1 MSRYE
6 DLRRA
11 NPAKTDDGW
20 GESPEG
26 QAEFARVLDGL
37 DTTTTDSRSRRSRPW
52 LYAAAGFAGVALVS
66 LPLWFSG
73 DSGPTDPLALPG
85 DPYGSINDDALADGV
100 VTEGELLMAA
110 GAVVSC
116 TEELSAEPESE
127 DGPESEVEYVVEP
140 DGRVSWTT
148 LEVDTEVF
156 EKCHFL
162 IFRGIE
168 KVWALQNLPPR
179 AEDFYLYGS
188 IVACTE
194 SRTGEDFGE
203 MTRDPMGFIST
214 VGHRTINAALDG
226 AEEIYNSC
234 FDSVVDQVLVYTT
247 VLDFLGNK
255 SGETFPE
262 LGTRT
267 TESRSGVIWTSVD
280 EAGFETLDDA
290 LEKYPDLFLECLEIV
305 LGP

>member
-6 DLRRA
+6 DLQRT
-11 NPAKTDDGW
+11 NPAKTDEGW
-20 GESPEG
+20 GESAQG

-37 DTTTTDSRSRRSRPW
+37 NTTTTVSRSRRPRPW

-73 DSGPTDPLALPG
+73 DSASTDPLALPG
-85 DPYGSINDDALADGV
+85 DPYGSINDDVLADGV
-100 VTEGELLMAA
+100 VTEGELLVAA

-116 TEELSAEPESE
+116 TEELSEA
-127 DGPESEVEYVVEP
+127 PESEVEYIVEP

-148 LEVDTEVF
+148 LQVDTEVF
-156 EKCHFL
+156 EKCHFV
-162 IFRGIE
+162 IFRRIE

-179 AEDFYLYGS
+179 AEDFYFYGS

-226 AEEIYNSC
+226 AEGIYNSC
-234 FDSVVDQVLVYTT
+234 FDSVFDQVLVYTT
-247 VLDFLGNK
+247 VLDFLSTK

-267 TESRSGVIWTSVD
+267 TESSRGVIWTSID
-280 EAGFETLDDA
+280 EAGFETLDNA
-290 LEKYPDLFLECLEIV
+290 LEKYPDLFLECLEVV